1 MGKKLSYL
9 TAVVCLAA
17 ASNVSAASST
27 DLSVKGTITPAACV
41 PQLSNGGVVDHGKIS
56 IKDLPGSIGA
66 IKPLP
71 NVTLQLSVSCDAAT
85 FFAVKSTDNRK
96 NTAADNSISSFGLG
110 LGENDQKLGLY
121 TLRME
126 NALADGAQASLVES
140 VDGTTWFLAAPGQ
153 IWQPDWMRTVNAPG
167 PDYAPIAMQ
176 TFTTDVVVATKLYK
190 PKVLTAETP
199 LDGSAT
205 LDIVYL

>member
-56 IKDLPGSIGA
+56 INDFVGTGTPIKQLPAVS
-66 IKPLP
+66 
-71 NVTLQLSVSCDAAT
+71 LQLSVSCDAAT
-85 FFAVKSTDNRK
+85 FFAVQSTENRK
-96 NTAADNSISSFGLG
+96 DTAADNSPSSFGLG
-110 LGENDQKLGLY
+110 LGEDDQKLGLY
-121 TLRME
+121 TLAME
-126 NALADGAQASLVES
+126 NALADGAQARLVES
-140 VDGTTWFLAAPGQ
+140 VDGDVWFPVSAGQ
-153 IWQPDWMRTVNAPG
+153 LWQPGWMRTVNAPG